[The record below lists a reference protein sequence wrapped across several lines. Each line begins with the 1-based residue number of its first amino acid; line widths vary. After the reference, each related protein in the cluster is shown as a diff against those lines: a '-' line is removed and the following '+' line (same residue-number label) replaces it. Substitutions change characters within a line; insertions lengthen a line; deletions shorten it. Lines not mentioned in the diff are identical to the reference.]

1 MAEFLSVFMFSCFL
15 HIYMY
20 FIFIV
25 TADVHQADDAQP
37 GTSGTSKRVATD
49 GTYKRVVLYVG
60 VTFLI

>member
-1 MAEFLSVFMFSCFL
+1 MAEFLSVFMFSYF
-15 HIYMY
+15 I